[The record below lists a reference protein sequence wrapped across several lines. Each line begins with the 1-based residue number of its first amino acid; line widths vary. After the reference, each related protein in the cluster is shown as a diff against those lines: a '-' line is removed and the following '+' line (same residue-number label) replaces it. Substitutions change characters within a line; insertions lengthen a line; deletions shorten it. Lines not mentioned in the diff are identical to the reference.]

1 MSEDITR
8 LDERVAR
15 LQKHFRMADK
25 DMSDIQISSRKISA
39 RAKKIG
45 TVDFDKDEIETELP
59 ALKLVSKG
67 DI

>member
-1 MSEDITR
+1 M
-8 LDERVAR
+8 
-15 LQKHFRMADK
+15 QKHFRMADK

-45 TVDFDKDEIETELP
+45 TVYFDKDEIETELP